1 MEPVHSMP
9 DELVV
14 RHDSSRSRNTF
25 WGILALAGVIWVAL
39 LLAVRSYAMLD
50 GIAPLVFTW
59 LWAALLAA
67 VTAVIGLACYVRGTT
82 AGLTQPWR
90 LSARGVQ
97 AMTPVGVI
105 VLPWEAVS
113 GVWVSEVGQGWRI
126 TIKPK
131 PDAVPGRD
139 GVESDAKSWPS
150 VIQQGLHVGGPA
162 VRPGRDEILAAI
174 RHYAGDRVPIA

>member
-1 MEPVHSMP
+1 MEPAHMTP

-14 RHDSSRSRNTF
+14 RHDNSRSRRTF
-25 WGILALAGVIWVAL
+25 WAMLALAGVIWVAL
-39 LLAVRSYAMLD
+39 LLAVRAFAALD
-50 GIAPLVFTW
+50 APAGYFTW
-59 LWAALLAA
+59 VWSALLAV
-67 VTAVIGLACYVRGTT
+67 VTALIGFACYLRGTS

-131 PDAVPGRD
+131 PDSAPGRD
-139 GVESDAKSWPS
+139 GVESDATSWPS
-150 VIQQGLHVGGPA
+150 VIQQGLSVGGPA
-162 VRPGRDEILAAI
+162 VQPGRDEILAAI